1 MKRSRIFSLIIFF
14 IISSFVYP
22 QTLKTEFPAEQQ
34 IDVIENLGKYVPL
47 DAEFIDEDGK
57 VVKLASFFE
66 SEIPTVL
73 TLNYFEC
80 PMLCTLVL
88 NGLAE
93 SLKNLTLN
101 AGEDFQVITID
112 INPNEKTLFANQKKK
127 NYVNGFGLQNIKD
140 DWHFLTGD
148 QVNIKKVA
156 DSIGYIYYYD
166 NQRDEYM
173 HPAAITLL
181 SPEGKISRYLY
192 GIEYPTKDLKLGLLE
207 ASEGK
212 IGSTLDKIIL
222 YCYHYDP
229 YKNTYTIFATNI
241 MRLGGIFTIIFLG
254 IMLVGYWKKDK
265 NLFDK
270 GNLNVR

>member
-1 MKRSRIFSLIIFF
+1 MKRNSIVLFLILFSFC
-14 IISSFVYP
+14 FVHA
-22 QTLKTEFPAEQQ
+22 QTLKKEFPSEQK
-34 IDVIENLGKYVPL
+34 IDVIENLGAYIPL
-47 DAEFIDEDGK
+47 DTIFIDESGSE
-57 VVKLASFFE
+57 VELRTFF
-66 SEIPTVL
+66 SKEIPTVL

-101 AGEDFQVITID
+101 AGDDFQVITID

-127 NYVNGFGLQNIKD
+127 NYIRGFGLENMKN
-140 DWHFLTGD
+140 DWHFLTGN
-148 QVNIKKVA
+148 QESIKKVA

-166 NQRDEYM
+166 KQRDEYM

-181 SPEGKISRYLY
+181 SSEGKISRYLY
-192 GIEYPTKDLKLGLLE
+192 GIEYPVKDLKLGILE

-229 YKNTYTIFATNI
+229 YKNTYTIFATNV
-241 MRLGGIFTIIFLG
+241 MRLGGIFTIIFLC
-254 IMLVGYWKKDK
+254 IMLASYWKNDK

-270 GNLNVR
+270 DSLNVR

>member
-1 MKRSRIFSLIIFF
+1 MKRSRIFLLIIFF

-222 YCYHYDP
+222 YCFHYDP

-254 IMLVGYWKKDK
+254 IMIWNYWRKDD
-265 NLFDK
+265 NLFDGEGK
-270 GNLNVR
+270 NT

>member
-1 MKRSRIFSLIIFF
+1 
-14 IISSFVYP
+14 
-22 QTLKTEFPAEQQ
+22 
-34 IDVIENLGKYVPL
+34 
-47 DAEFIDEDGK
+47 
-57 VVKLASFFE
+57 
-66 SEIPTVL
+66 
-73 TLNYFEC
+73 
-80 PMLCTLVL
+80 
-88 NGLAE
+88 
-93 SLKNLTLN
+93 
-101 AGEDFQVITID
+101 
-112 INPNEKTLFANQKKK
+112 
-127 NYVNGFGLQNIKD
+127 
-140 DWHFLTGD
+140 
-148 QVNIKKVA
+148 
-156 DSIGYIYYYD
+156 
-166 NQRDEYM
+166 M

-222 YCYHYDP
+222 YCFHYDP

>member
-1 MKRSRIFSLIIFF
+1 MKRNRIFSLIIFLV
-14 IISSFVYP
+14 SSFAFP
-22 QTLKTEFPAEQQ
+22 QTLKTDFPAEQQ
-34 IDVIENLGKYVPL
+34 IDVIENLGGFVPL
-47 DAEFIDEDGK
+47 DTEFYNESGNL
-57 VVKLASFFE
+57 VKLSSFFE
-66 SEIPTVL
+66 SDIPTVL

-101 AGEDFQVITID
+101 PGEDFQVITID

-212 IGSTLDKIIL
+212 IGTTLDKIIL

-270 GNLNVR
+270 DSLNAR

>member
-1 MKRSRIFSLIIFF
+1 MKRNSIVLFLVLFSFC
-14 IISSFVYP
+14 FVHA
-22 QTLKTEFPAEQQ
+22 QTLKKEFPSEEK
-34 IDVIENLGKYVPL
+34 IDVIENLGAHIAL
-47 DAEFIDEDGK
+47 DTIFTDESGSE
-57 VVKLASFFE
+57 VELRTFFTK
-66 SEIPTVL
+66 EIPTVL

-101 AGEDFQVITID
+101 AGDDFQVITID

-127 NYVNGFGLQNIKD
+127 NYIRGFGLENMKN

-148 QVNIKKVA
+148 QESIKKVA

-166 NQRDEYM
+166 KQRDEYM

-181 SPEGKISRYLY
+181 SSEGKISRYLY
-192 GIEYPTKDLKLGLLE
+192 GIEYPVKDLKLGILE

-229 YKNTYTIFATNI
+229 YKNTYTIFATNV
-241 MRLGGIFTIIFLG
+241 MRLGGIFTIIFLC
-254 IMLVGYWKKDK
+254 IMLASYWKNDK

-270 GNLNVR
+270 DSLNVR

>member
-1 MKRSRIFSLIIFF
+1 MKRNSIVLFLVLFSFC
-14 IISSFVYP
+14 FVHA
-22 QTLKTEFPAEQQ
+22 QTLKKEFPSEEK
-34 IDVIENLGKYVPL
+34 IDVIENLGAHIAL
-47 DAEFIDEDGK
+47 DTMFTDESGSE
-57 VVKLASFFE
+57 VELRTFF
-66 SEIPTVL
+66 SKEIPTVL

-101 AGEDFQVITID
+101 AGDDFQVITID

-127 NYVNGFGLQNIKD
+127 NYIRGFGLENMQN

-148 QVNIKKVA
+148 QESIKKVA

-166 NQRDEYM
+166 KQRDEYM

-181 SPEGKISRYLY
+181 SSEGKISRYLY
-192 GIEYPTKDLKLGLLE
+192 GIEYPVKDLKLGNLE

-241 MRLGGIFTIIFLG
+241 MRLGGIFTILFIC
-254 IMLVGYWKKDK
+254 IMLVSYWKNDR

-270 GNLNVR
+270 DSLNVR

>member
-1 MKRSRIFSLIIFF
+1 MKRNSIVLLLVLFSF
-14 IISSFVYP
+14 SFLHA
-22 QTLKTEFPAEQQ
+22 QTLKKEFPSEQK
-34 IDVIENLGKYVPL
+34 IDVIENLGAYIPL
-47 DAEFIDEDGK
+47 DTIFINENGNEVQLRSLFNK
-57 VVKLASFFE
+57 
-66 SEIPTVL
+66 EIPTVL

-101 AGEDFQVITID
+101 AGDDFQVITID

-127 NYVNGFGLQNIKD
+127 NYIKGFGLENMKN

-148 QVNIKKVA
+148 QESIKKIA

-166 NQRDEYM
+166 EQRDEYM

-181 SPEGKISRYLY
+181 SSEGKISRYLY
-192 GIEYPTKDLKLGLLE
+192 GIEYLVKDLKLGILE

-229 YKNTYTIFATNI
+229 YKNTYTIFATNV
-241 MRLGGIFTIIFLG
+241 MRLGGIFTIIFLC
-254 IMLVGYWKKDK
+254 IMLASYWKKDK

-270 GNLNVR
+270 DSLNVR

>member
-1 MKRSRIFSLIIFF
+1 MKRNSTLLFILVSSLC
-14 IISSFVYP
+14 FVHT
-22 QTLKTEFPAEQQ
+22 QTLKKEFPSEQQ
-34 IDVIENLGKYVPL
+34 IDVIENLGEFLPL
-47 DAEFIDEDGK
+47 NIPFIDENGEE
-57 VVKLASFFE
+57 VELSSFFTKD
-66 SEIPTVL
+66 IPTVL

-93 SLKNLTLN
+93 SLRNLTLN
-101 AGEDFQVITID
+101 AGDDFQIITID
-112 INPNEKTLFANQKKK
+112 INPNEQTLFANQKKK
-127 NYVNGFGLQNIKD
+127 NYIKGFGLEKVKN

-148 QVNIKKVA
+148 QENIKKVA

-166 NQRDEYM
+166 NQRNEYM

-181 SPEGKISRYLY
+181 SSEAKISRYLY
-192 GIEYPTKDLKLGLLE
+192 GIEYPVKDLKLGILE

-212 IGSTLDKIIL
+212 IRSTIDKIIL

-229 YKNTYTIFATNI
+229 YKNTYTIFATNV
-241 MRLGGIFTIIFLG
+241 MRLGGIFTILFIGL
-254 IMLVGYWKKDK
+254 MLITYWKNDR

-270 GNLNVR
+270 DSLNAR

>member
-1 MKRSRIFSLIIFF
+1 MKRNSIIPLIIFF
-14 IISSFVYP
+14 LSSFVYS
-22 QTLKTEFPAEQQ
+22 QTLKTDFPSEQK
-34 IDVIENLGKYVPL
+34 IDVIENLGEYIPL
-47 DAEFIDEDGK
+47 DVEFIDESGSI
-57 VVKLASFFE
+57 VTLASFFE

-101 AGEDFQVITID
+101 AGEDFQIITID

-127 NYVNGFGLQNIKD
+127 NYIKGFGLENIKN

-148 QVNIKKVA
+148 QASIKKIA
-156 DSIGYIYYYD
+156 NSIGYIYYYD
-166 NQRDEYM
+166 AQRDEYM

-212 IGSTLDKIIL
+212 IGTTLDKIIL

-254 IMLVGYWKKDK
+254 ITLVGYWKKDK

-270 GNLNVR
+270 DNLNVR

>member
-1 MKRSRIFSLIIFF
+1 MKRNRTAFFIFIFSFCFLHA
-14 IISSFVYP
+14 
-22 QTLKTEFPAEQQ
+22 QTLKKDFPSEQK
-34 IDVIENLGKYVPL
+34 IDVIENLGSYIPL
-47 DAEFIDEDGK
+47 DTVFIDENGNE
-57 VVKLASFFE
+57 VELGSFFNK
-66 SEIPTVL
+66 EIPTVL

-101 AGEDFQVITID
+101 AGDDFQVITID
-112 INPNEKTLFANQKKK
+112 INPNEKTIFANQKKK
-127 NYVNGFGLQNIKD
+127 NYIKGFGLENMKN

-148 QVNIKKVA
+148 QESIKKIA

-166 NQRDEYM
+166 EQRDEYM

-181 SPEGKISRYLY
+181 SSEGKISRYLY
-192 GIEYPTKDLKLGLLE
+192 GIEYIVKDLKLGILE

-229 YKNTYTIFATNI
+229 YKNTYTIFATNV
-241 MRLGGIFTIIFLG
+241 MRLGGIFTIIFLC
-254 IMLVGYWKKDK
+254 IMLASYWKKDK

-270 GNLNVR
+270 DSLNVR

>member
-1 MKRSRIFSLIIFF
+1 MKRSRIFPLIIFF

-57 VVKLASFFE
+57 VVTLASFFE

-156 DSIGYIYYYD
+156 DSIG
-166 NQRDEYM
+166 
-173 HPAAITLL
+173 
-181 SPEGKISRYLY
+181 
-192 GIEYPTKDLKLGLLE
+192 
-207 ASEGK
+207 
-212 IGSTLDKIIL
+212 
-222 YCYHYDP
+222 
-229 YKNTYTIFATNI
+229 
-241 MRLGGIFTIIFLG
+241 
-254 IMLVGYWKKDK
+254 
-265 NLFDK
+265 
-270 GNLNVR
+270 

>member
-1 MKRSRIFSLIIFF
+1 MKISKIITLVAFLFLSSLFS
-14 IISSFVYP
+14 
-22 QTLKTEFPAEQQ
+22 QALKKDFPSEKQ
-34 IDVIENLGKYVPL
+34 IDVIENLGQYVPL
-47 DAEFIDEDGK
+47 DLEFVNESGE
-57 VVKLASFFE
+57 VVKLSSFFNK
-66 SEIPTVL
+66 EIPTVL

-101 AGEDFQVITID
+101 AGDDFQVITID

-127 NYVNGFGLQNIKD
+127 NYIKGFGLENVKN
-140 DWHFLTGD
+140 DWHFLTGN
-148 QVNIKKVA
+148 QENIKKVA

-166 NQRDEYM
+166 EQRDEYM

-181 SPEGKISRYLY
+181 GSEGKISRYLY
-192 GIEYPTKDLKLGLLE
+192 GIEYPARDLKLGILE

-229 YKNTYTIFATNI
+229 YKNTYTLFATNI
-241 MRLGGIFTIIFLG
+241 MRLGGIFTILFLG
-254 IMLVGYWKKDK
+254 IMLASYWKKDK

-270 GNLNVR
+270 ESFNVR

>member
-1 MKRSRIFSLIIFF
+1 MKRSRIFPLVIFLI
-14 IISSFVYP
+14 SNLAYP

-34 IDVIENLGKYVPL
+34 IDVIENLGGYIPL
-47 DAEFIDEDGK
+47 DTEFIDESGN

-66 SEIPTVL
+66 NEIPTVL

-127 NYVNGFGLQNIKD
+127 NYIKGFGLENIKN
-140 DWHFLTGD
+140 DWHFLTGS
-148 QVNIKKVA
+148 QVNIKKIA

-166 NQRDEYM
+166 AQRNEYM

-181 SPEGKISRYLY
+181 SSEGKISRYLY

-212 IGSTLDKIIL
+212 IGTNLDKIIL

-229 YKNTYTIFATNI
+229 YKNTYTIFATNV

-254 IMLVGYWKKDK
+254 IMLAGYWKKDK

-270 GNLNVR
+270 ENLNAR

>member
-1 MKRSRIFSLIIFF
+1 MKRNRIFSLIIFLV
-14 IISSFVYP
+14 SSFAFP
-22 QTLKTEFPAEQQ
+22 QTLKTDFPAEQQ
-34 IDVIENLGKYVPL
+34 IDVIENLGGFIPL
-47 DAEFIDEDGK
+47 DTEFYNESGNL
-57 VVKLASFFE
+57 VKLSSFFE
-66 SEIPTVL
+66 SDIPTVL

-101 AGEDFQVITID
+101 PGEDFQVITID

-127 NYVNGFGLQNIKD
+127 NYINRFGLANIKN

-148 QVNIKKVA
+148 QNNIKKVA

-166 NQRDEYM
+166 AQRDEYM

-181 SPEGKISRYLY
+181 GSEGKISRYLY

-212 IGSTLDKIIL
+212 IGTTLDKIIL

-254 IMLVGYWKKDK
+254 IMLVSYWKKDK

-270 GNLNVR
+270 DSLNAR

>member
-1 MKRSRIFSLIIFF
+1 MKRNRTAFFIFIFSFCFLHA
-14 IISSFVYP
+14 
-22 QTLKTEFPAEQQ
+22 QTLKKDFPSEQK
-34 IDVIENLGKYVPL
+34 IDVIENLGSYIPL
-47 DAEFIDEDGK
+47 DTVFIDENGNE
-57 VVKLASFFE
+57 VELGSFFKK
-66 SEIPTVL
+66 EIPTVL

-101 AGEDFQVITID
+101 AGDDFQVITID
-112 INPNEKTLFANQKKK
+112 INPNEKTIFANQKKK
-127 NYVNGFGLQNIKD
+127 NYIKGFGLENIKN
-140 DWHFLTGD
+140 DWHFLTGN
-148 QVNIKKVA
+148 QENIKKVA

-166 NQRDEYM
+166 KQRDEYM

-181 SPEGKISRYLY
+181 SSEGKISRYLY
-192 GIEYPTKDLKLGLLE
+192 GIEYIVKDLKLGILE

-229 YKNTYTIFATNI
+229 YKNTYTIFATNV
-241 MRLGGIFTIIFLG
+241 MRLGGIFTIIFLC
-254 IMLVGYWKKDK
+254 IMLASYWKNDK

-270 GNLNVR
+270 DSLNVR

>member
-1 MKRSRIFSLIIFF
+1 MKRNSIVLLLVLFSFC
-14 IISSFVYP
+14 FVHT
-22 QTLKTEFPAEQQ
+22 QTLKKEFPSEQK
-34 IDVIENLGKYVPL
+34 IDVIENLGAYIPL
-47 DAEFIDEDGK
+47 DTIFIDESGSE
-57 VVKLASFFE
+57 VELRTFF
-66 SEIPTVL
+66 SKEIPTVL

-101 AGEDFQVITID
+101 AGDDFQVITID

-127 NYVNGFGLQNIKD
+127 NYIRGFGLENMKN
-140 DWHFLTGD
+140 DWHFLTG
-148 QVNIKKVA
+148 NHESIKKVA

-166 NQRDEYM
+166 KQRDEYM

-181 SPEGKISRYLY
+181 SSEGKISRYLY
-192 GIEYPTKDLKLGLLE
+192 GIEYPVKDLKLGILE

-229 YKNTYTIFATNI
+229 YKNTYTIFATNV
-241 MRLGGIFTIIFLG
+241 MRLGGIFTIIFLC
-254 IMLVGYWKKDK
+254 IMLASYWKNDK

-270 GNLNVR
+270 DSLNVR